1 MSNKNTSLSII
12 DDMFDANPF
21 SLFNSFNSIW
31 SDARARMDE
40 LMNDPDTKVY
50 KSPDGTTTICYNSKN
65 YGNNRCINSRA
76 KKEIVTND
84 YPITD
89 VYTDE
94 NGDFN
99 ATVFV
104 PGYGKDNVY
113 VDFKNNYLNIYATKN
128 GSWRDILEK
137 SDDGVTY
144 VVPETSEDDIG
155 KKEIK
160 NYTYIQKQ
168 AKDLPIEEQHIL
180 VDTTRYDIKKL
191 QKTLENGVLKIFIPA
206 REETKPALLTFND

>member
-1 MSNKNTSLSII
+1 MRNNNSLTVI
-12 DDMFDANPF
+12 DDIFDNPF
-21 SLFNSFNSIW
+21 NLFNSFNSIW

-50 KSPDGTTTICYNSKN
+50 KSSDGTTTICYNTKT
-65 YGNNRCINSRA
+65 YNNGRCINSRA
-76 KKEIVTND
+76 KKEIVSHD

-99 ATVFV
+99 ATVYV
-104 PGYGKDNVY
+104 PGYSKDQVY

-128 GSWRDILEK
+128 GEWKDVLVK
-137 SDDGVTY
+137 SEDGVTY
-144 VVPETSEDDIG
+144 EAPVTSEEDAG

-168 AKDLPIEEQHIL
+168 AKDMPIEEQHIL
-180 VDTTRYDIKKL
+180 VDTTRYEIKKL
-191 QKTLENGVLKIFIPA
+191 KKSLENGVLKIYIPA

>member
-1 MSNKNTSLSII
+1 MRNNNSLTVI
-12 DDMFDANPF
+12 DDIFDNPF
-21 SLFNSFNSIW
+21 NLFNSFNSIW

-50 KSPDGTTTICYNSKN
+50 KSPDGTTTICYNTKT
-65 YGNNRCINSRA
+65 YNNGRCINSRA
-76 KKEIVTND
+76 KKEIVSHD

-104 PGYGKDNVY
+104 PGYSKDQVY

-128 GSWRDILEK
+128 GEWKDVLVK
-137 SDDGVTY
+137 SEDGVTY
-144 VVPETSEDDIG
+144 EAPVTSEEDAG

-168 AKDLPIEEQHIL
+168 AKDMPIEEQHIL
-180 VDTTRYDIKKL
+180 VDTTRYEIKKL
-191 QKTLENGVLKIFIPA
+191 KKSLENGVLKIYIPA

>member
-1 MSNKNTSLSII
+1 MRNNNSLTVI
-12 DDMFDANPF
+12 DDIFDNPF
-21 SLFNSFNSIW
+21 NLFNSFNSIW

-50 KSPDGTTTICYNSKN
+50 KSSDGTTTICYNTKT
-65 YGNNRCINSRA
+65 YNNGRCINSRA
-76 KKEIVTND
+76 KKEIVSHD

-99 ATVFV
+99 ATVYV
-104 PGYGKDNVY
+104 PGYSKDQVY

-128 GSWRDILEK
+128 GEWKDVLVK
-137 SDDGVTY
+137 SEDGVTY
-144 VVPETSEDDIG
+144 EAPVTSEEDAG

-168 AKDLPIEEQHIL
+168 AKDMPIEEQHIL
-180 VDTTRYDIKKL
+180 VDTTRYEIKKL
-191 QKTLENGVLKIFIPA
+191 KKSLENGVLRIYIPA

>member
-1 MSNKNTSLSII
+1 MRNNNSLTVI
-12 DDMFDANPF
+12 DDIFDNPF
-21 SLFNSFNSIW
+21 NLFNSFNSIW

-50 KSPDGTTTICYNSKN
+50 KLPDGTTTICYNTKT
-65 YGNNRCINSRA
+65 YNNGRCINSRA
-76 KKEIVTND
+76 KKEIVSHD

-94 NGDFN
+94 KGDFN

-104 PGYGKDNVY
+104 PGYSKDQVY

-128 GSWRDILEK
+128 GEWKDVLVK
-137 SDDGVTY
+137 SEDGVTY
-144 VVPETSEDDIG
+144 EAPVTSEEDAG

-168 AKDLPIEEQHIL
+168 AKDMPIEEQHIL
-180 VDTTRYDIKKL
+180 VDTTRYEIKKL
-191 QKTLENGVLKIFIPA
+191 KKSLENGVLKIYIPA